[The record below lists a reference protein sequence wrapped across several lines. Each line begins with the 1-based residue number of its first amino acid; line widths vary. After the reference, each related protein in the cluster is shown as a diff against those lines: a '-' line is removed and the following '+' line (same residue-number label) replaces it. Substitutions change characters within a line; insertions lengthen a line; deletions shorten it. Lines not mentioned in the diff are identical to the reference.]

1 MKCPYCSAENKS
13 RVVDT
18 TRDSQGGI
26 RRRRECK
33 VCDRRFSTY
42 EKVLRATPLLV
53 KSTGDREAF
62 DREKLIRGIQISCAK
77 RPISAADITNLVDEI
92 ETHLQHL
99 GRDEVSSRVVGDMVI
114 DGLKAIDP
122 IAYIRYAIVY
132 LGLDSLTSLR
142 DMIDGLLDNTG
153 SAVKRSS
160 RPRKASKPASASTA
174 SSKADA
180 ASEDAAEDSGDDD
193 DAAGDGAK
201 GADAKTGAADSN
213 EPDTTPAAATKP
225 DSASAVTKKK
235 PASDSTSSG

>member
-33 VCDRRFSTY
+33 KCGRRFSTY
-42 EKVLRATPLLV
+42 EKVLRATPLLI
-53 KSTGDREAF
+53 KSNGDREAF

-77 RPISAADITNLVDEI
+77 RPISAADITTLVDRI
-92 ETHLQHL
+92 ETHLQHV

-114 DGLKAIDP
+114 EGLKAIDP

-142 DMIDGLLDNTG
+142 DMIDGLLADEG
-153 SAVKRSS
+153 PSVKR
-160 RPRKASKPASASTA
+160 ASKPRAKPAGDS
-174 SSKADA
+174 A
-180 ASEDAAEDSGDDD
+180 ASDGTPDAEDEAEADSGDE
-193 DAAGDGAK
+193 AGSGGA
-201 GADAKTGAADSN
+201 G
-213 EPDTTPAAATKP
+213 
-225 DSASAVTKKK
+225 
-235 PASDSTSSG
+235 